1 MIADTLA
8 NVDGFCILILTM
20 LNLAPFGKTSSLWTI
35 NVHSCMFMKYI
46 FFIISFLFSL
56 MQSGVFK
63 IAQVL
68 LEQSLINVLRDFT
81 VFYQLLLFFFFF
93 LNAKCNSDFKSS
105 TIHKF

>member
-1 MIADTLA
+1 
-8 NVDGFCILILTM
+8 
-20 LNLAPFGKTSSLWTI
+20 
-35 NVHSCMFMKYI
+35 
-46 FFIISFLFSL
+46 